1 MTTQRDS
8 AWPRDE
14 REATGPLKGV
24 RILDLTTVVMGP
36 AATQMLGD
44 LGADVI
50 KIESLGGDS
59 MRWVGPWHT
68 PGMGPLFLQANRNKR
83 SVVIDLKTPEGK
95 SQALRL
101 AQAADVLVSN
111 VRPQGLARL
120 GLSYEDVRQANPS
133 IIYCSA
139 VGYGS
144 GGPSSGQAVY
154 DDLMQAASGIA
165 SLFGVVHGTPHYAP
179 VNICDRIVGLY
190 VANAVTAALYH
201 RLGTGEGQ
209 QVEVPMFETMAQ
221 FVLADHMGG
230 GAFVPPIGAMGY
242 KRLMSRT
249 RGPYPTK
256 DGYLA
261 LVVYTDK
268 HWRAFGKL
276 VGEPDIIDTDP
287 RFASQEARTRN
298 AEAAGAYLA
307 GHLLDRTT
315 AEWIALLHGADIPVT
330 AVNAIEDLFDD
341 PHLKAVGLFEDVE
354 HPTEGV
360 LKTTRFPV
368 QFSAS
373 PTSVRRLAP
382 NLGEH
387 TADVLGSA
395 GQGAVQAPTLQ
406 KDS

>member
-1 MTTQRDS
+1 MTTQQDR
-8 AWPRDE
+8 AWPIPGP
-14 REATGPLKGV
+14 EATGPLRNV

-50 KIESLGGDS
+50 KIETLGGDS
-59 MRWVGPWHT
+59 MRWIGPWRT

-83 SVVIDLKTPEGK
+83 SVALDLKTPEGK
-95 SQALRL
+95 RHALRL
-101 AQAADVLVSN
+101 AQNADVLVSN

-120 GLSYEDVRQANPS
+120 GLSYEDVKQANPS

-144 GGPSSGQAVY
+144 DGPSSGQAVY

-165 SLFGVVHGTPHYAP
+165 SLFGLVHGAP
-179 VNICDRIVGLY
+179 
-190 VANAVTAALYH
+190 H
-201 RLGTGEGQ
+201 RLSTGEGQ
-209 QVEVPMFETMAQ
+209 QIEVPMFETMAQ

-230 GAFVPPIGAMGY
+230 RAFTPPVGPMGY

-256 DGYLA
+256 DGYIA

-268 HWRAFGKL
+268 HWRAFGQM
-276 VGEPDIIDTDP
+276 VGQPHIIDEDS
-287 RFASQEARTRN
+287 RFASQEARTVN
-298 AEAAGAYLA
+298 AEAAGSFLA
-307 GHLLDRTT
+307 GHLPARTT
-315 AEWIALLHGADIPVT
+315 AEWLELLHGADIPVT
-330 AVNAIEDLFDD
+330 AVNAIEDLFED
-341 PHLKAVGLFEDVE
+341 PHLKAVSLFEDIE
-354 HPTEGV
+354 HPTEGM
-360 LKTTRFPV
+360 LKSPRFPV

-373 PTSVRRLAP
+373 PASVRRLAP

-387 TADVLGSA
+387 NSEVFAGEGEDGSQEPA
-395 GQGAVQAPTLQ
+395 GIDKGAQSHV
-406 KDS
+406 